1 MYIMMIEVLG
11 NDLFLFTVTT
21 SRIPSA
27 YRIPTIRMSW
37 FCWFLGWNL
46 EFGRTHFCIHV
57 ITVRKPEQWN
67 DWLVGVPVWRRIPH
81 STSFLDPRSTQFGC
95 DVYPHTSE
103 KWRHEVRSPCVDTRL
118 ATSNRIWGGIFISN
132 FVDVVCIWFVSRIYT
147 TQNIHT
153 HTCITPNQR
162 VTYNI
167 YIYIYIYIDR
177 LKKRI
182 HTYILL

>member
-57 ITVRKPEQWN
+57 ITVRKPEQ
-67 DWLVGVPVWRRIPH
+67 
-81 STSFLDPRSTQFGC
+81 
-95 DVYPHTSE
+95 
-103 KWRHEVRSPCVDTRL
+103 
-118 ATSNRIWGGIFISN
+118 
-132 FVDVVCIWFVSRIYT
+132 
-147 TQNIHT
+147 
-153 HTCITPNQR
+153 
-162 VTYNI
+162 
-167 YIYIYIYIDR
+167 
-177 LKKRI
+177 
-182 HTYILL
+182 